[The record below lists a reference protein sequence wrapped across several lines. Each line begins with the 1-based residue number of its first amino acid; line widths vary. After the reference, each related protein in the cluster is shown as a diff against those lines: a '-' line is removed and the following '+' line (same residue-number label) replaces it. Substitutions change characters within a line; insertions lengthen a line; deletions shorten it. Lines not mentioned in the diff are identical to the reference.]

1 MSSDI
6 SSSQPLWADGLWSA
20 SLRGGSDVPFDAITP
35 ADLDRSD
42 PESAI
47 AAAAKRCSNWG
58 RWGADDVLGTLNFLD
73 EAKRREGAALVRR
86 GASFSLSQR
95 FDMNGPQKGWRRRTN
110 PVHTMLDT
118 GTDAERGTQGFPH
131 GIGGADDVAF
141 MPLQASPQGDGL
153 GHIFDHGFAWN
164 GRRAGDV
171 VTSDGDAVTGI
182 ETTAALFAGR
192 GVLLDVGRAIGTGGG
207 LPAGFAITPDPL
219 EATMAAQGETARVG
233 RGDLVLVRTGRL
245 ARARREGWGDYAG
258 GAAPGLSFTTADWLH
273 GTEIAGIATDTWGFE
288 VRPNEFDVA
297 FQPLHQA
304 AIPHIGLFL
313 GELWDLDAL
322 AADCADDG
330 RYDFWLTAA
339 PLPVTGAVGA
349 PVNPIAVK

>member
-1 MSSDI
+1 MPHVPAMA
-6 SSSQPLWADGLWSA
+6 PLD
-20 SLRGGSDVPFDAITP
+20 P
-35 ADLDRSD
+35 AD
-42 PESAI
+42 PEGAI
-47 AAAAKRCSNWG
+47 AAAAKRNSNWG
-58 RWGADDVLGTLNFLD
+58 RWGDDDVLGTLNFLD

-86 GASFSLSQR
+86 GVSFSLAQS

-131 GIGGADDVAF
+131 GLGGADDVIF
-141 MPLQASPQGDGL
+141 MPLQASTQWDGL
-153 GHIFDHGFAWN
+153 GHIFDHGRAWN

-182 ETTAALFAGR
+182 ETVASLICGR
-192 GVLLDVGRAIGTGGG
+192 GVLLDVGRAIGTDGE
-207 LPAGFAITPDPL
+207 LPDGFAITTEHL
-219 EATMAAQGETARVG
+219 EATIAAQGESAHVG
-233 RGDLVLVRTGRL
+233 RGDLLLVRTGRL

-258 GAAPGLSFTTADWLH
+258 GPSPGLSFTTADWLH
-273 GTEIAGIATDTWGFE
+273 DTEIAGIATDTWGFE

-297 FQPLHQA
+297 FQPLHQV
-304 AIPHIGLFL
+304 AIPNMGLFI
-313 GELWDLDAL
+313 GEMWDLDAL
-322 AADCADDG
+322 AADCAADG
-330 RYDFWLTAA
+330 IWDFFLTAA

>member
-1 MSSDI
+1 MP
-6 SSSQPLWADGLWSA
+6 QT
-20 SLRGGSDVPFDAITP
+20 TP
-35 ADLDRSD
+35 DLDRSD
-42 PESAI
+42 PAGAI
-47 AAAAKRCSNWG
+47 AAAAKRVSNWG

-73 EAKRREGAALVRR
+73 EEKRREGAALIRR

-95 FDMNGPQKGWRRRTN
+95 FDADGPQRGWRRRTN

-118 GTDAERGTQGFPH
+118 GLDAERGQGFPH
-131 GIGGADDVAF
+131 GLGGADDVVF
-141 MPLQASPQGDGL
+141 MPLQASTQWDGL
-153 GHIFDHGFAWN
+153 GHIFDHGTAYN

-171 VTSDGDAVTGI
+171 VTSEGDRVTGI
-182 ETTAALFAGR
+182 ETVADRIAGR
-192 GVLLDVGRAIGTGGG
+192 GVLLDVGRVMGTDGE
-207 LPAGFAITPDPL
+207 LPDGFAISAEHL
-219 EATMAAQGETARVG
+219 EATIAAQGESSRVG

-245 ARARREGWGDYAG
+245 TRARRDIAEGRGWGEYAG
-258 GAAPGLSFTTADWLH
+258 GPAPGLSFTSADWLH
-273 GTEIAGIATDTWGFE
+273 GSEIAGIATDTWGFE

-297 FQPLHQA
+297 FQPLHQV
-304 AIPHIGLFL
+304 AIPHIGLFV

-322 AADCADDG
+322 ADDCAADG